1 MKKILYLLLSN
12 LFIFIIYPII
22 RFTNKKFY
30 EKKILPSVINS
41 TCNSRPIKY
50 QRKKVVPNAVGTVL
64 EIGIGSGHNLQYY
77 NSSKVSKIY
86 GVDPSNELNKLAKD
100 KANKYNLDVDFII
113 ASAEELPLDD
123 NSIDTAVTT
132 FSLCSI
138 PDSQKALNEIYR
150 VLKPSGKL
158 IFSEHGLSP
167 DKVVATIQNGIEFF
181 YPKISGGCH
190 ANKDI
195 PNLITSA
202 KFNIDNLETMYL
214 PGTQKFLG
222 YNFWGTANK

>member
-1 MKKILYLLLSN
+1 M
-12 LFIFIIYPII
+12 
-22 RFTNKKFY
+22 
-30 EKKILPSVINS
+30 
-41 TCNSRPIKY
+41 
-50 QRKKVVPNAVGTVL
+50 
-64 EIGIGSGHNLQYY
+64 
-77 NSSKVSKIY
+77 
-86 GVDPSNELNKLAKD
+86 
-100 KANKYNLDVDFII
+100 
-113 ASAEELPLDD
+113 
-123 NSIDTAVTT
+123 TT
-132 FSLCSI
+132 FTLCSI

-150 VLKPSGKL
+150 LLKPSGKL

-167 DKVVATIQNGIEFF
+167 DKFVANIQNGIEFF

-195 PNLITSA
+195 PNLITNA

>member
-1 MKKILYLLLSN
+1 MNTQKITAIYRVKN
-12 LFIFIIYPII
+12 EARFIEQSL
-22 RFTNKKFY
+22 K
-30 EKKILPSVINS
+30 SV
-41 TCNSRPIKY
+41 
-50 QRKKVVPNAVGTVL
+50 
-64 EIGIGSGHNLQYY
+64 
-77 NSSKVSKIY
+77 
-86 GVDPSNELNKLAKD
+86 
-100 KANKYNLDVDFII
+100 VDFCSEII
-113 ASAEELPLDD
+113 VLDD

-150 VLKPSGKL
+150 VLKPTGKL

-195 PNLITSA
+195 PNLITNA

>member
-1 MKKILYLLLSN
+1 MCIRDSADTAAGATAAAYGDLTTVPIGKSYTYYQVTLERKVIISGSVSDGSN
-12 LFIFIIYPII
+12 TCL
-22 RFTNKKFY
+22 TN
-30 EKKILPSVINS
+30 
-41 TCNSRPIKY
+41 
-50 QRKKVVPNAVGTVL
+50 
-64 EIGIGSGHNLQYY
+64 
-77 NSSKVSKIY
+77 
-86 GVDPSNELNKLAKD
+86 
-100 KANKYNLDVDFII
+100 
-113 ASAEELPLDD
+113 ASD

-132 FSLCSI
+132 LSVCSI
-138 PDSQKALNEIYR
+138 PDRQRDVNEIYR
-150 VLKPSGKL
+150 VVKPTGKL

-195 PNLITSA
+195 PNLITNA
-202 KFNIDNLETMYL
+202 KYNIDNLETMYL

>member
-1 MKKILYLLLSN
+1 MKKIIYLILSN

-41 TCNSRPIKY
+41 TCNSRPINY

-77 NSSKVSKIY
+77 DSSKVTKIY

-167 DKVVATIQNGIEFF
+167 DKVVAVIQNGIEFF

-195 PNLITSA
+195 PNLITNA

>member
-77 NSSKVSKIY
+77 DSNKVSKIKC
-86 GVDPSNELNKLAKD
+86 VLN
-100 KANKYNLDVDFII
+100 II
-113 ASAEELPLDD
+113 
-123 NSIDTAVTT
+123 
-132 FSLCSI
+132 
-138 PDSQKALNEIYR
+138 
-150 VLKPSGKL
+150 
-158 IFSEHGLSP
+158 
-167 DKVVATIQNGIEFF
+167 
-181 YPKISGGCH
+181 
-190 ANKDI
+190 
-195 PNLITSA
+195 
-202 KFNIDNLETMYL
+202 
-214 PGTQKFLG
+214 
-222 YNFWGTANK
+222 